1 MWQESGKGG
10 DGATSFHACSD
21 AAASAGAWRLPVL
34 KGALDFQLALGEV
47 VDATAPPVNYLNQT
61 KEHDRIDEPFTR
73 TEKLRYCIPMSM
85 NDATPGRS
93 LAPLLYHLVRGENRH
108 GVPYLPDDSPLF
120 SIPPHIKCFREN
132 VKSRAHLL
140 KLSYR
145 EFKAGAHLCYND
157 AIFTAVGSAIEMSSR
172 LDRELRV

>member
-1 MWQESGKGG
+1 M
-10 DGATSFHACSD
+10 ATH
-21 AAASAGAWRLPVL
+21 
-34 KGALDFQLALGEV
+34 
-47 VDATAPPVNYLNQT
+47 
-61 KEHDRIDEPFTR
+61 
-73 TEKLRYCIPMSM
+73 
-85 NDATPGRS
+85 
-93 LAPLLYHLVRGENRH
+93 YHLVRGENRH

-140 KLSYR
+140 RLSYR
-145 EFKAGAHLCYND
+145 DFKAGAHLCYND